1 MEESE
6 REKFADSFRCNI
18 RNFCVRINVLVIM
31 GCFLSSCSPFR
42 AIDLLVDRKGY
53 SLEKEQSYGDRPSMR
68 MDIYFPKN
76 QSNINDDI
84 IMFVY
89 GGSWRSGRLFSGK
102 KSITGL

>member
-1 MEESE
+1 MSNLPQFSVQY
-6 REKFADSFRCNI
+6 KD
-18 RNFCVRINVLVIM
+18 FCVRINVLFIM

-42 AIDLLVDRKGY
+42 VIDLLVDRKGY

-76 QSNINDDI
+76 QSNINEDI

-89 GGSWRSGRLFSGK
+89 GGRGEAVDFFSGK
-102 KSITGL
+102 EVLQVCR